1 MPSRPRRP
9 RWSRARVQPVRPPGS
24 AGEGPRR
31 ALQRGMASRR
41 FTARLL
47 VLAGVIGL
55 GLGTTVSALRTEPF
69 GVVVADGRPERLM
82 DFASHR
88 GLACA
93 AWSGSLARGGGTSI
107 YTLGAHLKAT

>member
-9 RWSRARVQPVRPPGS
+9 RWSRARVQPVRS
-24 AGEGPRR
+24 AGKGLRR
-31 ALQRGMASRR
+31 TSQRGMAARR

-69 GVVVADGRPERLM
+69 GVVVADGRPERLK
-82 DFASHR
+82 DFASYL

-93 AWSGSLARGGGTSI
+93 AWSGSLARGGGTRFRPSMP
-107 YTLGAHLKAT
+107 T